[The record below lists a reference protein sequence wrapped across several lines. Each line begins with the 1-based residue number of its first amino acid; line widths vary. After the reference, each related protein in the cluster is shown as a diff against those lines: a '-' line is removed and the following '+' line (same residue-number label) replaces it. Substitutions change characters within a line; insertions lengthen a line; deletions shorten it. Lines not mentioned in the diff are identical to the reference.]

1 VFKLG
6 EKRSKRTEV
15 IFATT
20 ALIVAL
26 SALIAAAFF
35 LNQTSTAQGSDG
47 YWILDISSSTGGY
60 VIPNGPVHVPMNQT
74 GINVTAVPEGNNGFM
89 WWRLDREIVQNQSST
104 IFLPRQEA
112 NSNHTL
118 EAVFVIGTP
127 TITPNA
133 EAVTFTCYYNSTTD
147 IDPKFTFPIE
157 VNLAD
162 GLSSHEAISIAYKVA
177 DCIGKTR
184 HQLNSTIPSDDGS
197 WTVNLHWGL
206 TEEDMGHTFQA
217 KIYPSNQTIYYSH
230 CR

>member
-1 VFKLG
+1 MAG
-6 EKRSKRTEV
+6 KRNRPILV
-15 IFATT
+15 FATAALLVGVT
-20 ALIVAL
+20 ALIATTL
-26 SALIAAAFF
+26 F
-35 LNQTSTAQGSDG
+35 LNQISTPQHSDR
-47 YWILDISSSTGGY
+47 YWNLNISSSFGGY
-60 VIPNGPVHVPMNQT
+60 VTPNGTVHVPMNQT

-118 EAVFVIGTP
+118 EAVFVIG
-127 TITPNA
+127 TPNA

-197 WTVNLHWGL
+197 WIVNLHWGL